1 MSVHKKFQPN
11 RSSRLAG
18 YSQHIYTNVLLYYV
32 NNFYKI
38 KWYEEY
44 NNFKY
49 SSLSQSAC
57 PQFLLFLP
65 PFACPFTA
73 LLLKECLPVC
83 LSISSSNYNLY
94 TFQTNFIPVL
104 SSSYEGISSGSL
116 LYYFH
121 LFKLVYHSF
130 FPLESVLYQI
140 IPPPLKTFPPSAQ
153 KKNLQQFYIF
163 NPSKLPI

>member
-18 YSQHIYTNVLLYYV
+18 YRQHIYTNVLLYYI

-57 PQFLLFLP
+57 PQFLFFLP
-65 PFACPFTA
+65 PFACPFPA
-73 LLLKECLPVC
+73 LLLKECLPVSVFQYH
-83 LSISSSNYNLY
+83 LLIIIFTLFRQISFQSSPLHMKEFLQVRLFIIFLFFFSNLY
-94 TFQTNFIPVL
+94 
-104 SSSYEGISSGSL
+104 
-116 LYYFH
+116 
-121 LFKLVYHSF
+121 
-130 FPLESVLYQI
+130 I
-140 IPPPLKTFPPSAQ
+140 IPFFSHWKV
-153 KKNLQQFYIF
+153 FYI
-163 NPSKLPI
+163 K